1 MRKEL
6 ETVKQ
11 FRALFTNRYQGVRE
25 LKGRGQRIVGWICTY
40 VPEEI
45 IHAAGMLPFRVIG
58 GASETSRADAFL
70 YSNNCTFVR
79 NCLEQGLNGN
89 LDFLDGIVAC
99 NT

>member
-1 MRKEL
+1 MTKEL

-11 FRALFTNRYQGVRE
+11 FRSLFMNRYQEARQ
-25 LKGRGQRIVGWICTY
+25 LKAQGQRIVGWICTY

-45 IHAAGMLPFRVIG
+45 IHAAGLFPFRVIG
-58 GASETSRADAFL
+58 GSPETPRAVAFL
-70 YSNNCTFVR
+70 YSNKCSVVR
-79 NCLEQGLNGN
+79 NCVEQGLSGS